1 MITKTFVHAITGTRL
16 RTGYV
21 AVSAQPS
28 GMGFWRQSPPAGVGD
43 AKFDDNSTGVSEVE
57 HRHR

>member
-1 MITKTFVHAITGTRL
+1 MITMTLVDAIAGTRL

-28 GMGFWRQSPPAGVGD
+28 GMGVWRQSPPVGLVD
-43 AKFDDNSTGVSEVE
+43 VKFVNNSTGVSEVE
-57 HRHR
+57 CRRR

>member
-1 MITKTFVHAITGTRL
+1 MIKMTTVVATTGTRL

-21 AVSAQPS
+21 APSAQPS
-28 GMGFWRQSPPAGVGD
+28 GKHTWRQSPPVGLGD
-43 AKFDDNSTGVSEVE
+43 FVINNSTGVSEVE